1 MVMRT
6 GWAPANRA
14 PERPVGRGRGRLYT
28 GSMAQ
33 KLGPNRTVVLNA
45 RVPAELGARVQREVR
60 RRGEGASV
68 SALIAELVNAHVPLD
83 PLPVAT
89 ARRQP
94 THAKETPNV

>member
-1 MVMRT
+1 MILAGDR
-6 GWAPANRA
+6 PANRSA
-14 PERPVGRGRGRLYT
+14 ERGSGRGQGRLYT
-28 GSMAQ
+28 RSMAQ
-33 KLGPNRTVVLNA
+33 KLGPNRTVVINA

-68 SALIAELVNAHVPLD
+68 SALIAELVSAHVPVD

-94 THAKETPNV
+94 TAKEIAPNV